1 MIDLF
6 SFKKMDS
13 WFTTKMVEP
22 SRILSIQI
30 FNIHLTK
37 YEVQILG
44 LSTLVAYC
52 TRHARIYRSL
62 QNSLRP

>member
-22 SRILSIQI
+22 SRIQI